1 MTIGPL
7 EIRLA
12 HLADE
17 IESTY
22 SGELVQLS
30 GLPSEVKHA
39 VTRLLKAAEMDLQTA
54 LDLTRRERR

>member
-30 GLPSEVKHA
+30 GLPSEVKNA
-39 VTRLLKAAEMDLQTA
+39 VTRLLKAAEMDTQSA
-54 LDLTRRERR
+54 LDLARNYKR